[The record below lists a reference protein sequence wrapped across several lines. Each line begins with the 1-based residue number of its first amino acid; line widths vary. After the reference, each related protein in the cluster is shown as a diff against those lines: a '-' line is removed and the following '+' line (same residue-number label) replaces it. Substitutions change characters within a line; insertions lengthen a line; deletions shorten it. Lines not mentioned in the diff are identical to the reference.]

1 MRLQKVQYIA
11 YFAIFGLFCNL
22 YFTLCKVYIT
32 LCIICFTKCKIENTK
47 GETMTY
53 QEKKSIVSL
62 ISAILIFGFYCLY
75 MYPQYPDG
83 GLESTETFRYWGSF
97 VLNLT
102 LVSIVAHIIISIIF
116 NILFR
121 ITTREKEPKFADE
134 LDKLIDLKAFR
145 NSFFVFIVGF
155 LLAMGSLVIYQPLQV
170 MFIILITSGFISDV
184 TGSATKLYH
193 YRRGV

>member
-1 MRLQKVQYIA
+1 
-11 YFAIFGLFCNL
+11 
-22 YFTLCKVYIT
+22 
-32 LCIICFTKCKIENTK
+32 
-47 GETMTY
+47 MTY

-62 ISAILIFGFYCLY
+62 ISAILIFGSYCLY
-75 MYPQYPDG
+75 MYPRYPGG

-102 LVSIVAHIIISIIF
+102 LFSIVAHIMISIIF
-116 NILFR
+116 NIVFR
-121 ITTREKEPKFADE
+121 ITTSEKEPTFADE
-134 LDKLIDLKAFR
+134 LDKLIDLKATR

-155 LLAMGSLVIYQPLQV
+155 LLAMGSLIIYQPSQV

-184 TGSATKLYH
+184 TGSVTKFYH